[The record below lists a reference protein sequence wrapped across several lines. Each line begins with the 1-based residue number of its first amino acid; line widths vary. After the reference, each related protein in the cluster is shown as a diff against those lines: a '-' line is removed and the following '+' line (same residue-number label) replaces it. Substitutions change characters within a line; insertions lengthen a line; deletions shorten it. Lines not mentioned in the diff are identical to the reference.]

1 MVGKVRGCSGCR
13 SSSLHR
19 FAVVFIS
26 FCFGHVFIVAPVFS
40 MFETLVLVWLLY
52 NI

>member
-1 MVGKVRGCSGCR
+1 MVGKVRGRSGCG
-13 SSSLHR
+13 SSSLRR

-26 FCFGHVFIVAPVFS
+26 FCFGHVSAVAPFS
-40 MFETLVLVWLLY
+40 VFETLISVWLLY

>member
-1 MVGKVRGCSGCR
+1 VVGKVEGRSGCG
-13 SSSLHR
+13 SSSLCR

-26 FCFGHVFIVAPVFS
+26 FCFWRVFAVAPTFS
-40 MFETLVLVWLLY
+40 VFETLVSVWLLY